1 MDRLSEDCIRRA
13 AAGDET
19 AFAAIVTNYQ
29 KTVYNLALSMLHDRE
44 EALDVSQEIFLKI
57 FRFLPD
63 FHFQSSFS
71 TWLYRIARNT
81 VTDVLRS
88 RGRRPCGSLE
98 ELNEKGWEPP
108 DPSDAS
114 DPFAELRKSERRR
127 LLNEAMEQ
135 LSEPHREVLRLYAFA
150 GESYES
156 IAALLGIEIGT
167 VKSRISRA
175 KKELRNLLAERNF
188 F

>member
-19 AFAAIVTNYQ
+19 AFAAIVTSYQ
-29 KTVYNLALSMLHDRE
+29 KTEYHLALSTLHDRE
-44 EALDVSQEIFLKI
+44 EALDASQEIFLKV

-81 VTDVLRS
+81 VTDILRS
-88 RGRRPCGSLE
+88 RGRRPCGSVD
-98 ELNEKGWEPP
+98 ELAEQGWEPP
-108 DPSDAS
+108 DAAEGA
-114 DPFAELRKSERRR
+114 DPFAGLLKSERRR
-127 LLNEAMEQ
+127 LLTESMEN
-135 LSEPHREVLRLYAFA
+135 LSEPHREILRLYAFA